1 MPLTTGTR
9 LGPYEIAAQIGVGG
23 ILIERMKASDG
34 SVKINVP
41 PGGKD
46 H

>member
-1 MPLTTGTR
+1 MALPPGTR
-9 LGPYEIAAQIGVGG
+9 LGPYEITTQIGVGG
-23 ILIERMKASDG
+23 ILIVRMKASDG

-41 PGGKD
+41 QGGKD